1 MGSRY
6 FGPDEMDEST
16 LKALMRRNCTEVFA
30 TMLDTSILEVAAD
43 HPATPDNEERVVS
56 LIGFGG
62 DHTGN
67 CMITCSKFVACKVA
81 STMLMEEY
89 STVSEE
95 VMDAFGE
102 ISNMVFGNV
111 KTDLEEHL
119 GPLRLTIPTVIVG
132 DRFNIRN
139 ISNPAW
145 AVIKFAV
152 FGREEIDVRM
162 CVTPSSSSPV
172 ARTEAFFGRVLVGQ

>member
-1 MGSRY
+1 
-6 FGPDEMDEST
+6 MDEST
-16 LKALMRRNCTEVFA
+16 LKDLMVRNCTQVFE
-30 TMLDTSILEVAAD
+30 TMLQTSILEIPAD
-43 HPATPDNEERVVS
+43 HAPVPDKEERVVA

-89 STVSEE
+89 PALNEE

-119 GPLRLTIPTVIVG
+119 GPLRLSIPTVIVG
-132 DRFNIRN
+132 EKFNIRN
-139 ISNPAW
+139 VSNPAW
-145 AVIKFAV
+145 VVVKFNV
-152 FGREEIDVRM
+152 YGGEHVDVRM
-162 CVTPSSSSPV
+162 CVTPSSSAPV
-172 ARTEAFFGRVLVGQ
+172 AKPDTFMSRIPVAS

>member
-1 MGSRY
+1 
-6 FGPDEMDEST
+6 MDEST
-16 LKALMRRNCTEVFA
+16 LKELMLRNCREVFA
-30 TMLDTSILEVAAD
+30 TMLDTRIVEVAAD
-43 HPATPDNEERVVS
+43 HPTAPDNEERVVS

-62 DHTGN
+62 DYTGN
-67 CMITCSKFVACKVA
+67 CTITCSKFVACKVA

-89 STVSEE
+89 SAVSEE

-132 DRFNIRN
+132 ERFNIRN
-139 ISNPAW
+139 VSNPAW
-145 AVIKFAV
+145 AVVKFTV

-162 CVTPSSSSPV
+162 CVAPSVSSP
-172 ARTEAFFGRVLVGQ
+172 AAKAEAFAGRVPVVS